1 MCVCPAKSNKAPDEL
16 IIVLTLEALGI
27 LPQLSFPPTLSWD
40 VEHAKPDSRIYK
52 AACKR
57 CGEEPGEG
65 VLMIGDELKACVTL
79 GKSSIELNS
88 RDYEGSVGAGLEGR
102 LVRRQGEWS
111 DGAERKAQEELRDV
125 SVVRSLDEIVREIES
140 RNS

>member
-1 MCVCPAKSNKAPDEL
+1 MYVCPPGPNKVLDEL

-40 VEHAKPDSRIYK
+40 VEHAKPDSRIYE

-65 VLMIGDELKACVTL
+65 VLMVGDELKACVRL
-79 GKSSIELNS
+79 KEPSIELNS
-88 RDYEGSVGAGLEGR
+88 RDYEGAVGAGLEGR

-111 DGAERKAQEELRDV
+111 DGAERRAEEELKDV
-125 SVVRSLDEIVREIES
+125 SVVRSLDEIAREVES
-140 RNS
+140 RN